1 MNSTLHT
8 YWRKLARG
16 SRNGLPDQLLL
27 AILTPFAAMYS
38 LAQALRSQ
46 LYRSGAL
53 QTRKLPRPVISIGNI
68 TVGGT
73 GKTPVTAFIARR
85 LLSQGLRVA
94 VLSRGYGGTLEGQ
107 SAIVS
112 DGQQTLLEA
121 WQCGDEPYLLASTVA
136 GLMVVIGSDRHAAGM
151 LALEK
156 LSPDVFLLD
165 DGFQHIRLHRDLDI
179 LLLDHSRPFG
189 NGRTLPAG
197 LLREPRRA
205 AERAD
210 IHIHTR
216 CPKGAPAVPAIGGK
230 PSCRARH
237 TLRDA
242 LPLKGGTPFPFGI
255 LRDRKAL
262 AFAGI
267 AEPQNFFEGLHS
279 QGVNLVST
287 VAFPDHVSYD
297 GSRIA
302 ELAGA
307 MEASGADTLVT
318 TEKDGVKLKQMPENL
333 AARTLL
339 ARLDLA
345 IDDPAP
351 LETMLARVLG
361 EHHSTSSDGNDKESC
376 GTGLR

>member
-1 MNSTLHT
+1 MNTTLHT
-8 YWRKLARG
+8 HWRGLAKG
-16 SRNGLPDQLLL
+16 GGNGTLDQLLM
-27 AILTPFAAMYS
+27 AILIPFASLYS
-38 LAQALRSQ
+38 LVQVLRSQ
-46 LYRSGAL
+46 LYRNGIL

-85 LLSQGLRVA
+85 LMAQGLRVA

-107 SAIVS
+107 NAIVS
-112 DGQQTLLEA
+112 DGQHTLLEA
-121 WQCGDEPYLLASTVA
+121 RQCGDEPFLLASTVT
-136 GLMVVIGSDRHAAGM
+136 GLIVVIGADRYAAGI

-165 DGFQHIRLHRDLDI
+165 DGFQHMRLHRDLDI

-189 NGRTLPAG
+189 NGWTLPAG

-216 CPKGAPAVPAIGGK
+216 CPEGEPEVPVIGGK
-230 PSCRARH
+230 PLCRARH
-237 TLRDA
+237 TLRDT
-242 LPLKGGTPFPFGI
+242 LPLEGSNPFPFGV
-255 LRDRKAL
+255 LRDRRAL

-267 AEPQNFFEGLHS
+267 AEPESFFEGLRS
-279 QGVNLVST
+279 QGLIPVST
-287 VAFPDHVSYD
+287 IAFPDHVSYND
-297 GSRIA
+297 SQIA

-307 MEASGADTLVT
+307 MKASGADTLIT
-318 TEKDGVKLKQMPENL
+318 TEKDGVKLKQMPKEL
-333 AARTLL
+333 AGKTLL
-339 ARLDLA
+339 ARLDLT

-351 LETMLARVLG
+351 LEALLFKVLG
-361 EHHSTSSDGNDKESC
+361 ERRDKCRWE
-376 GTGLR
+376 